1 MCWGISLCN
10 NSKENLK
17 LLKWCRN
24 SGNLTQLNN
33 YKPPY
38 RQDQSYGTSEM
49 IKCNLTRKN
58 VDTSKNGQWIEQ
70 KEKEDGQ
77 FVHCLTREDERNNM
91 FEKPKHFSET
101 TNDNGRIWL
110 HKVHSSLDERKR
122 TCLGRTP
129 HVTVAYDCKL
139 QIH

>member
-1 MCWGISLCN
+1 MSLCN

-24 SGNLTQLNN
+24 SANLTQLNN
-33 YKPPY
+33 YKPPLQMVSDQY
-38 RQDQSYGTSEM
+38 RQSKM
-49 IKCNLTRKN
+49 IKCNLTRKYI
-58 VDTSKNGQWIEQ
+58 DTSKNGQWIEQ

-91 FEKPKHFSET
+91 FERAKNDNET

-129 HVTVAYDCKL
+129 HVTVWAPRKL
-139 QIH
+139 KIH

>member
-24 SGNLTQLNN
+24 SANLTQLNN
-33 YKPPY
+33 YKPPLRWDHDY
-38 RQDQSYGTSEM
+38 SRREM
-49 IKCNLTRKN
+49 IKCNLTRKYI
-58 VDTSKNGQWIEQ
+58 DTSKNGQWIEQ

-91 FEKPKHFSET
+91 FEKAKNDNET

-110 HKVHSSLDERKR
+110 HKVHSVDRRWGR

-129 HVTVAYDCKL
+129 HVTVSPYCKL

>member
-1 MCWGISLCN
+1 MSLCN

-33 YKPPY
+33 YKPPL
-38 RQDQSYGTSEM
+38 QWDNGPSEL
-49 IKCNLTRKN
+49 IKCNLTRKYI
-58 VDTSKNGQWIEQ
+58 DKSTNGQWIEQ

-91 FEKPKHFSET
+91 FEKAKNDNET

-110 HKVHSSLDERKR
+110 HKVHSVDRKR
-122 TCLGRTP
+122 RACLGRTP
-129 HVTVAYDCKL
+129 HVTVSPRGKF

>member
-24 SGNLTQLNN
+24 SANLTQLNN
-33 YKPPY
+33 YKPPL
-38 RQDQSYGTSEM
+38 QWDEM
-49 IKCNLTRKN
+49 IKCNLTRKYI
-58 VDTSKNGQWIEQ
+58 DTSKNGQWIEQ

-77 FVHCLTREDERNNM
+77 FVHCLTREDERNNL
-91 FEKPKHFSET
+91 FEKAKNGNET

-110 HKVHSSLDERKR
+110 HNVHSVDRKLKR

-129 HVTVAYDCKL
+129 HVTIDPEGKHRESTYWSP
-139 QIH
+139 

>member
-33 YKPPY
+33 YKPPLLW
-38 RQDQSYGTSEM
+38 DSKIAEHSER
-49 IKCNLTRKN
+49 IKCNLTRKYI
-58 VDTSKNGQWIEQ
+58 DTSKNGQWIEQ

-91 FEKPKHFSET
+91 FEKAKNDNET

-110 HKVHSSLDERKR
+110 HKVHSVDR
-122 TCLGRTP
+122 TWRACLGRTP
-129 HVTVAYDCKL
+129 HVTVFPSSKF

>member
-24 SGNLTQLNN
+24 SANLTQLNN
-33 YKPPY
+33 YKPP
-38 RQDQSYGTSEM
+38 SEM
-49 IKCNLTRKN
+49 IKCNLTRKYI
-58 VDTSKNGQWIEQ
+58 DTSKNGQWIEQ

-91 FEKPKHFSET
+91 FEKAKNDNET
-101 TNDNGRIWL
+101 TNDNGRLWL
-110 HKVHSSLDERKR
+110 HKVHSVDKELRA
-122 TCLGRTP
+122 CLGRTP
-129 HVTVAYDCKL
+129 HVTVFPSCKL